1 MKYLV
6 EFWPKEPVEENTKK
20 VYAIEA
26 ERRKKGEAFSD
37 SEMYYLQAEPKV
49 IMIVDTDPEKITKW
63 CKQYIAVM
71 DYKTSPLI
79 KRSDF
84 DKL

>member
-6 EFWPKEPVEENTKK
+6 EFWPKEPIEENTKK
-20 VYAIEA
+20 VYAIES
-26 ERRKKGEAFSD
+26 ERQKKGEAFGD

-49 IMIVDTDPEKITKW
+49 IMIVDTDSVKITKW
-63 CKQYIAVM
+63 CKAYNAVM
-71 DYKTSPLI
+71 DWKVSPLI